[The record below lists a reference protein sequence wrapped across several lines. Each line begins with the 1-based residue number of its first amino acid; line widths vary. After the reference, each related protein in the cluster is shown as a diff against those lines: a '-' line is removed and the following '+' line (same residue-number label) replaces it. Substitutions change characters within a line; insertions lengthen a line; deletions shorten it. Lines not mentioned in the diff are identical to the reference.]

1 MGHFERND
9 DEEYSTEGNPFQSMS
24 KGMSSLSGLLYTGDI
39 VSFGELPAVDQLTI
53 YMFLLLVNI
62 ILLNVLIG

>member
-1 MGHFERND
+1 
-9 DEEYSTEGNPFQSMS
+9 MS